1 VVTNGRYGQNRVPHG
16 LGLDE
21 TAPLR
26 YRNRR
31 ARVVELVDAADS
43 KSAAERLV
51 GSSPT
56 SGTIS
61 TNQSMDW
68 FPFFLNGFRHLYVN
82 ARFLFPLNCD
92 RRVSRLWLF
101 PKVKIFV
108 A

>member
-1 VVTNGRYGQNRVPHG
+1 MVTIGRYGQNRELYG

-21 TAPLR
+21 AAPLR

-61 TNQSMDW
+61 TNQFMD
-68 FPFFLNGFRHLYVN
+68 
-82 ARFLFPLNCD
+82 
-92 RRVSRLWLF
+92 
-101 PKVKIFV
+101 
-108 A
+108 